1 MFHCIS
7 NSSPDQRI
15 SSLHVFR
22 EGLLLLRR
30 LVAGWTWE
38 TEDGGKNNGWDDMGR
53 DNYLA
58 TLRSPAKSETFS
70 GLQVKSH

>member
-30 LVAGWTWE
+30 LVARWTWE
-38 TEDGGKNNGWDDMGR
+38 TEDGGKTTDEMTWNEITIPW
-53 DNYLA
+53 
-58 TLRSPAKSETFS
+58 K
-70 GLQVKSH
+70 